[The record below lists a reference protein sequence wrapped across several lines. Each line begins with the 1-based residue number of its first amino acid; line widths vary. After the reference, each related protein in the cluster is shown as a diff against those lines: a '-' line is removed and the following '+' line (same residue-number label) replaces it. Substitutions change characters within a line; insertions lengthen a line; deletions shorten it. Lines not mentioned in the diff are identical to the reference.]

1 MFIVGVS
8 FVAEPVSASRKLCVR
23 KYGCGTHC
31 CHGVGRRRYISI
43 ARTLVIVY
51 CVVTNVLPSCIRGD
65 VSLVYPVTVRIK
77 ILRAFHGVAVRIV
90 EHHAAVGTVVP
101 AREEVISAGGSFHR
115 CRAVCGGH
123 LRGIDVDAGVKSF
136 FAGITVPRKNF
147 ALTASVIYLHAADGF
162 FCHRSAIG
170 IKLYI
175 SVKHKSDNTVYMCT
189 VVGRSSGALH
199 VRMIAV
205 PSIPVKKCSLKQI
218 KKLLSVVDCAAD
230 IKAHDILTFI

>member
-1 MFIVGVS
+1 M
-8 FVAEPVSASRKLCVR
+8 
-23 KYGCGTHC
+23 
-31 CHGVGRRRYISI
+31 
-43 ARTLVIVY
+43 Y
-51 CVVTNVLPSCIRGD
+51 CVVTDVLPSCIRGD

-115 CRAVCGGH
+115 CRAVCGRY
-123 LRGIDVDAGVKSF
+123 LRGCDVDVGVPFSFIGITIPRISFGF
-136 FAGITVPRKNF
+136 FASIV
-147 ALTASVIYLHAADGF
+147 YLHVF
-162 FCHRSAIG
+162 NSSLSHYSTVS
-170 IKLYI
+170 IKVHI
-175 SVKHKSDNTVYMCT
+175 SVKHKPDNTVYMCT